1 MKELSENEVLAQLEE
16 AYARATVALTRAQKL
31 CIIMG
36 PLDMRGLPGAA
47 TVIGCLKYGAG
58 VCGVHVSNQAAEVF
72 LKDGSLNDGPDD
84 EAFLQSLRRSLKT
97 ARGAYPPVALAEIYQ
112 EFKSPLTMIRRLHL
126 MVVDLGRSRSVS
138 SQVYQDFMNCRVSL
152 DPAGSLNT
160 LPVPISG
167 KDCPFQTRYVFAY
180 GMDNSDRPSYLL
192 WPIRGG
198 NGQFLLVDP
207 WSGNYFDLEAA
218 KFVKPIGIEHFFD
231 AFSLEK
237 KRPLKVDAASALN
250 IPVNEVSDLLVV
262 SQDKANRFELTPV
275 WVPAEPP
282 TKRAKTAEVR
292 LSSASNVPMPP
303 TNDENEKGS
312 SDEEDSDS
320 SGSNSD
326 VSSQDDSSDVSDLEK
341 FDEAYTDF
349 GALTKGVD
357 PRTLERDGSANPNEE
372 VPGIDLPGGMKA
384 LHSLANVPKSWPLA
398 RLTIPLSA
406 ASKHLERLLEGCCN
420 EIYVRNTNPDL
431 QLHHVRKFAKDL
443 VVVFF
448 FAA

>member
-1 MKELSENEVLAQLEE
+1 
-16 AYARATVALTRAQKL
+16 
-31 CIIMG
+31 
-36 PLDMRGLPGAA
+36 
-47 TVIGCLKYGAG
+47 
-58 VCGVHVSNQAAEVF
+58 
-72 LKDGSLNDGPDD
+72 
-84 EAFLQSLRRSLKT
+84 
-97 ARGAYPPVALAEIYQ
+97 
-112 EFKSPLTMIRRLHL
+112 

-138 SQVYQDFMNCRVSL
+138 PQVYQDFMNCRVSL

-167 KDCPFQTRYVFAY
+167 KDCPFKTRYVFAY
-180 GMDNSDRPSYLL
+180 GVDNSDRPSYLL

-218 KFVKPIGIEHFFD
+218 KFMEPIGIEHFFD
-231 AFSLEK
+231 AFSLEQ

-250 IPVNEVSDLLVV
+250 IPVKEVSDLLVV
-262 SQDKANRFELTPV
+262 SQDRAKRFELTPV
-275 WVPAEPP
+275 WAPVEPP

-303 TNDENEKGS
+303 TKDDNEKGS

-349 GALTKGVD
+349 SALTKGVD
-357 PRTLERDGSANPNEE
+357 PQTLERDGSGNPNDE

-431 QLHHVRKFAKDL
+431 QLHYVRKFAK
-443 VVVFF
+443 FF
-448 FAA
+448 FYCIAELAIKPCRSSRSKMRGEFGIPKHLQNRKQKHNKATTTPNPKHQHQKTRTRQVLEGETRGEKRGETSEATLHM